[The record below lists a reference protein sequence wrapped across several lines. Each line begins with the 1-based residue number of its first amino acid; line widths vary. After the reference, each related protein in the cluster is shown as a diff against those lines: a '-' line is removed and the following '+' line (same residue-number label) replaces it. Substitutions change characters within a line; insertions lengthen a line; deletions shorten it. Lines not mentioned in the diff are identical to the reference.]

1 MHGIS
6 LSTVIQ
12 SKYKETFS
20 LMDAIK
26 DPLIYENLEKFY
38 VPQVEIKDS
47 IFIKKDETI
56 AVTDKGPRKIK
67 FIFLNGSGR
76 NITNPDSTYIQLPK
90 NGAGFLARLSISS
103 NYYTP
108 ENLEID
114 YFVDIAKIKYRIDSV
129 MESSNGQILMNDVL
143 HFDNLEIRDYPR
155 VEFDQWIKEFILYKG
170 QLFAKY
176 FR

>member
-1 MHGIS
+1 MHGITI
-6 LSTVIQ
+6 STPIQ
-12 SKYKETFS
+12 NKYKETFS

-38 VPQVEIKDS
+38 VPRIEVKDS
-47 IFIKKDETI
+47 IFIKKDETV
-56 AVTDKGPRKIK
+56 AVTDRGPRKIK
-67 FIFLNGSGR
+67 FIFLNSNGK
-76 NITNPDSTYIQLPK
+76 NITNPDSTFIQLPA
-90 NGAGFLARLSISS
+90 NGAGFLARLSISG

-114 YFVDIAKIKYRIDSV
+114 YLVDITKIRYRVDSV
-129 MESSNGQILMNDVL
+129 MESKNGQILMTDIL